1 MNFLSVNSTEGA
13 GFMRSAFKRL
23 IFTQRVYL
31 FLTASQTDLTCAF
44 GLR

>member
-1 MNFLSVNSTEGA
+1 MNSLSVNPTEGA
-13 GFMRSAFKRL
+13 GFMRSAFKRS
-23 IFTQRVYL
+23 IFTQRVSL